1 MSLLSMKGGSSL
13 SATPVSA
20 SSFFFCKIVIRYS
33 MFSLDS
39 FEIVKYTYKALFHFF
54 ILVLNK
60 CKDSASS
67 IVVSCFVLP

>member
-1 MSLLSMKGGSSL
+1 MKEGSSL
-13 SATPVSA
+13 SATPTVSA
-20 SSFFFCKIVIRYS
+20 SSFFFCKIVIRYCI
-33 MFSLDS
+33 FSLDS
-39 FEIVKYTYKALFHFF
+39 FEIIKYTYKTLFHYF